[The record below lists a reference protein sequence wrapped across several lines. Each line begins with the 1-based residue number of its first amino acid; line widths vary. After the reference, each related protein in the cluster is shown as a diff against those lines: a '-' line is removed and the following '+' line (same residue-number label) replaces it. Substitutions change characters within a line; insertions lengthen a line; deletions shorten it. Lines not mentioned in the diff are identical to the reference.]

1 VNATNKTKQH
11 TGDMLW
17 GTTAW
22 SAGAQ
27 PETANVEKNS
37 SVLSSTIET
46 SDLPGTVSVEMIL
59 LGDVGTETKV
69 EKT

>member
-1 VNATNKTKQH
+1 
-11 TGDMLW
+11 
-17 GTTAW
+17 
-22 SAGAQ
+22 
-27 PETANVEKNS
+27 
-37 SVLSSTIET
+37 VLSNTIET